1 VSGLTSNLENFRP
14 KLRPG
19 RVIPQGSRIVFETDN
34 PYNQVILPM
43 ALADLILLCS
53 GKFSVREIVAKI
65 YKKQG
70 AVPFKSIL
78 TALHV
83 LHQGGF
89 FENAHE
95 LVLSSDLQSWMEP
108 KRSRWHF
115 SWRFGQRIVSD
126 IRSTTSYYVF
136 TLVML
141 IGAIVG
147 LQLFPSSPFV
157 MIEAWTTAHDP
168 LTVLSS
174 LLIASSALLSLK
186 YTVRGIQLLL
196 LTGKA
201 YNVSFRLSPFGFFI
215 HVGNEAN
222 DLFENRL
229 FTAMFY
235 VSQISVPW
243 LFTFLASYAL
253 PSSSLEPYIIMA
265 FVLTFWEM
273 NPFQRSDGFKLVQ
286 SLLLPTDRDVASW
299 HFETSQLI
307 NSMSSDQRRQDQD
320 FARICAIW
328 GAIWL
333 VLAFSVLHQSAITF
347 GPKMLSHLGDFTPE
361 SVFPTLGMIAWLV
374 TLYLV
379 VQAFV
384 EIVVVSLVR
393 PHWRNLNH
401 SFKQI
406 TSRARSD
413 WSFEKI
419 SGKIESL
426 PLFSHFHEQYL
437 KRIVEQSEVLEYSRG
452 SVVIRQGDPSR
463 ELYVLLE
470 GDVVVSRKVNSSENE
485 WVSELSTGS
494 IFGETSLVD
503 DLPRQA
509 QVIAKSEIVVLR
521 VPIEMLRAVAHEA
534 QSIRHLDDFRN
545 AILVNQFFASSPVFR
560 SLSVESIDFL
570 SSRGTLEYFDQGQ
583 SVFMQGDNGDSLYLI
598 LRGSV
603 DVLVHEIQIKRLY
616 QGSFFG
622 EIALIANIPRTA
634 TISTAEP
641 CVFFKIS
648 SDAFWEVLVQH
659 MDLGVFLE
667 TVSESRLREDLEM
680 AALRPTGSD
689 S

>member
-1 VSGLTSNLENFRP
+1 MNSSNLENFRP

-43 ALADLILLCS
+43 AIADLILLCS
-53 GKFSVREIVAKI
+53 GQFSVREIVAKI

-78 TALHV
+78 KALHV

-95 LVLSSDLQSWMEP
+95 LELSSDLQSWMEP
-108 KRSRWHF
+108 KRSRWQV
-115 SWRFGQRIVSD
+115 SWRFGQRIVSE
-126 IRSTTSYYVF
+126 IRSTVGYYLF
-136 TLVML
+136 TLGALVGAML
-141 IGAIVG
+141 G
-147 LQLFPSSPFV
+147 LQYLPGSPLSLA
-157 MIEAWTTAHDP
+157 ETWTVRQDP
-168 LTVLSS
+168 WQVLSS
-174 LLIASSALLSLK
+174 LFLASSAILTFK
-186 YTVRGIQLLL
+186 YILRGIQLLL

-201 YNVSFRLSPFGFFI
+201 YNVALKLSPVGIYI

-235 VSQISVPW
+235 VSQILMPW
-243 LFTFLASYAL
+243 LFTFAAAFFVEPATLEL
-253 PSSSLEPYIIMA
+253 LILTSL
-265 FVLTFWEM
+265 FLSFWEL
-273 NPFQRSDGFKLVQ
+273 NPFQISDGLKLTQ
-286 SLLLPTDRDVASW
+286 ALLLPSDRDVASW
-299 HFETSQLI
+299 HFESSQLL
-307 NSMSSDQRRQDQD
+307 NSMNADHRRQDQD

-333 VLAFSVLHQSAITF
+333 VMSFSVLHQLAITF
-347 GPKMLSHLGDFTPE
+347 GPMTLAGVGLSWSSAL
-361 SVFPTLGMIAWLV
+361 PTLGLAGWLIS
-374 TLYLV
+374 LYLV

-393 PHWRNLNH
+393 PHWRNIRSSVKKL
-401 SFKQI
+401 
-406 TSRARSD
+406 TTRARED
-413 WSFEKI
+413 WSTERVA
-419 SGKIESL
+419 GKIESL
-426 PLFSHFHEQYL
+426 PLFSHFHESFL
-437 KRIVEQSEVLEYSRG
+437 KQIINQSQVLEYAKG
-452 SVVIRQGDPSR
+452 TTIIRQGDPAR
-463 ELYVLLE
+463 ELFVLLE
-470 GDVVVSRKVNSSENE
+470 GDVEISRFTHLMENE
-485 WVSELSTGS
+485 WISELSAGS
-494 IFGETSLVD
+494 IFGETALVD
-503 DLPRQA
+503 DQPRKA
-509 QVIAKSEIVVLR
+509 QVVAKTQIIVLR
-521 VPIEMLRAVAHEA
+521 VPVDMLRAVAQDA
-534 QSIRHLDDFRN
+534 KSIRHLDDFRN
-545 AILVNQFFASSPVFR
+545 AILVNQFFSSSPVFR
-560 SLSVESIDFL
+560 SLSMESIDFL

-603 DVLVHEIQIKRLY
+603 NVQVHDIQIKTLF

-634 TISTAEP
+634 TIVTCEP
-641 CVFFKIS
+641 SVFFKIS

-680 AALRPTGSD
+680 AALKPTGSD